1 MDKIKNNEN
10 VSLIFN
16 GIKALGKAR
25 MSCEFDSFFDSIRI
39 HVYDGKTTS
48 IVYLNKSTSVR
59 LSKELKKQIGN
70 FNES

>member
-16 GIKALGKAR
+16 GIKDLGEAR
-25 MSCEFDSFFDSIRI
+25 MSCEVDNYFDAIRI

-48 IVYLNKSTSVR
+48 IVYLNKSTAVR

-70 FNES
+70 LDKS